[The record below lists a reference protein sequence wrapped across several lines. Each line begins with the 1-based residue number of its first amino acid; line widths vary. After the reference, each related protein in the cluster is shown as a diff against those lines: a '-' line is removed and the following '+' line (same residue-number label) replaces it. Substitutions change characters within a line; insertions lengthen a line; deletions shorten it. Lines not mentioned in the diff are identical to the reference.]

1 MHNESITSGTV
12 KPAYITLILAL
23 VHGATGLCILVIS
36 SWFIAISAVAPIGFN
51 YVIPAVVIR
60 GLALLR
66 IASGYASMWVG
77 HHDLLARISQT
88 RLGIFNQLQ
97 NSLIADKAT
106 STEALATHT
115 EELASKW
122 ISWVAPLSTVTTLFT
137 VSCTL
142 ALWFGLPS
150 AWLLCVLFVVW
161 LVLLVWQALGAL
173 AEAQKSTALSSQFRK
188 EANHF
193 LNASAIWHLNEK
205 GNVRQS
211 APSAK
216 ALWTMQLAQQKRALR
231 ASWWFQ
237 GVAFIMV
244 ILAMSGI
251 SVWLAPSVSAVNSS
265 GLLAAATLFV
275 PIALIIPMVLL
286 AAPDWAASAFNA
298 ISKYAHFKQS
308 QNAIN
313 TLSAVPVTPLRH
325 VDVEK
330 GIDLNALSI
339 SGRELTPLT
348 AQLPAKGVVLIKG
361 PSGCGKSSFLQAI
374 AGLVPSH
381 GQRVVDGFCLPQGLV
396 LNWLYVEQSPI
407 VLSGSVR
414 MNLDPAGQGIT
425 DAAMHKVLEQLDLH
439 ALQNLSMWIGKAGRP
454 LSGGESKRLALARAL
469 LAAPSVLLVDEP
481 FEGLDSA
488 SQEKVCS
495 TLNSAAQ
502 DRLVIVAS
510 HVFPKSLEITST
522 ASLDVNGDDVRTRAK
537 SKNKMHVKG
546 S

>member
-1 MHNESITSGTV
+1 MSSESIKNNAV

-23 VHGATGLCILVIS
+23 LHGATGLCILVIS

-216 ALWTMQLAQQKRALR
+216 ALWTMQLIQQKRALR

-237 GVAFIMV
+237 GVAFSMV
-244 ILAMSGI
+244 MLAMSGI
-251 SVWLAPSVSAVNSS
+251 SVWLAPSVSASNNS
-265 GLLAAATLFV
+265 GLIPAAMLFV

-308 QNAIN
+308 QHAIN
-313 TLSAVPVTPLRH
+313 TLSTVPVTPLRH

-339 SGRELTPLT
+339 SGRELVPLT
-348 AQLPAKGVVLIKG
+348 AQFPAKGVVLIKG

-439 ALQNLSMWIGKAGRP
+439 ALQNTSMWIGKAGRP
-454 LSGGESKRLALARAL
+454 LSGGECKRLALARAL

-488 SQEKVCS
+488 SQEKVCD

-510 HVFPKSLEITST
+510 HVFPPTLETTSI
-522 ASLDVNGDDVRTRAK
+522 LFLELNKEELQIRAK
-537 SKNKMHVKG
+537 PIKKHVKG

>member
-1 MHNESITSGTV
+1 MSNESFKNNAV

-23 VHGATGLCILVIS
+23 LHGATGLCILVIS

-137 VSCTL
+137 ASCVL
-142 ALWFGLPS
+142 ALWFALPS

-205 GNVRQS
+205 GHVRQS

-265 GLLAAATLFV
+265 GLLAATTLFV

-308 QNAIN
+308 QHAIN

-339 SGRELTPLT
+339 SGRELAPFT

-439 ALQNLSMWIGKAGRP
+439 ALQNTSMWIGKAGRP
-454 LSGGESKRLALARAL
+454 LSGGECKRLALARAL

-488 SQEKVCS
+488 SQEKVCN

-510 HVFPKSLEITST
+510 HLFPKSLEITST
-522 ASLDVNGDDVRTRAK
+522 ASLEVNDDDVQTPAK
-537 SKNKMHVKG
+537 SKNEVHVKG

>member
-1 MHNESITSGTV
+1 MSNESVKSSAV

-66 IASGYASMWVG
+66 IASGYASMWIG

-97 NSLIADKAT
+97 NKLIVDKAT

-122 ISWVAPLSTVTTLFT
+122 ISWVAPLSTVTTLFS
-137 VSCTL
+137 VSCAL
-142 ALWFGLPS
+142 ALWFALPS

-161 LVLLVWQALGAL
+161 LTLSVWHALGAL
-173 AEAQKSTALSSQFRK
+173 DEAQKSTALSSQFRK
-188 EANHF
+188 QANHF
-193 LNASAIWHLNEK
+193 LNASAIWHLYEK
-205 GNVRQS
+205 GHVPQS

-216 ALWTMQLAQQKRALR
+216 VLWTMQLAQQKRALR
-231 ASWWFQ
+231 ANWWFQ
-237 GVAFIMV
+237 GFAFLLV

-251 SVWLAPSVSAVNSS
+251 SVWLAPSVSTSNSS
-265 GLLAAATLFV
+265 VLLAAATLFV

-286 AAPDWAASAFNA
+286 AAPDWAASVFNA

-308 QNAIN
+308 QHAIN
-313 TLSAVPVTPLRH
+313 TLSAAPVTPLRH

-330 GIDLNALSI
+330 GIDLKALSI
-339 SGRELTPLT
+339 SGRELAPLN

-414 MNLDPAGQGIT
+414 MNLDPAGQGISE
-425 DAAMHKVLEQLDLH
+425 AAMHKVLEQLDLH
-439 ALQNLSMWIGKAGRP
+439 TLQNTSMWIGKAGRP
-454 LSGGESKRLALARAL
+454 LSGGECKRLALARAL
-469 LAAPSVLLVDEP
+469 LAAPCVLLVDEP

-488 SQEKVCS
+488 SQEKVCR

-510 HVFPKSLEITST
+510 HLFPKSLEITST
-522 ASLDVNGDDVRTRAK
+522 ASLEVNDDNIQTRAK
-537 SKNKMHVKG
+537 SKNEVHVKG

>member
-1 MHNESITSGTV
+1 MSNESFKNNAV

-23 VHGATGLCILVIS
+23 LHGATGLCILVIS

-137 VSCTL
+137 VSCAL

-188 EANHF
+188 EANHV

-330 GIDLNALSI
+330 GIDLNELSI

-439 ALQNLSMWIGKAGRP
+439 ALQNTSMWIGKAGRP
-454 LSGGESKRLALARAL
+454 LSGGECKRLALARAL

-488 SQEKVCS
+488 SQEKVCN

-510 HVFPKSLEITST
+510 HLFPKSLEITST
-522 ASLDVNGDDVRTRAK
+522 ASLEVNDDDVQTPAK
-537 SKNKMHVKG
+537 SKNEVHVKG